1 MGRNTRRRTKAR
13 KLLHQALRA
22 WEEWAKAGLVSGELK
37 LVEPE
42 DSDHSARLK
51 GGSLSKVGR
60 TWIQVQHPEIKSVQY
75 SERTGILVETT
86 VVGVKIRYK
95 GTPLYKFYDRVREL
109 DEQAFQRLSFVGFSK
124 SRT

>member
-13 KLLHQALRA
+13 KLLHQARRA
-22 WEEWAKAGLVSGELK
+22 WEEWAKVGLVSGDLK

-42 DSDHSARLK
+42 DSDHSVRLR

-60 TWIQVQHPEIKSVQY
+60 MWIQVQHPEIKSVQY
-75 SERTGILVETT
+75 SERTGTLVETT
-86 VVGVKIRYK
+86 VKGVKIK
-95 GTPLYKFYDRVREL
+95 HEGTPLYRFYDRVREL

-124 SRT
+124 SKA